1 MIITLK
7 KSHAIDAI
15 RDARSESIGSIGS
28 TITVDADAPFKANAM
43 ATRFECHSND
53 ERAARYNDD
62 YDAIRQSLHSIVV
75 LNSPSNNN
83 NPQVQSLL
91 DKYNGHLMTIG
102 EHLLQSL
109 RAVAPTQLAARVG
122 DYNENLF
129 YEMQEHKKDVHSII
143 LDNLQATTAAAP
155 NDSTNTGSSTP
166 SLSQDLK
173 TDIQNFETSLRD
185 VLKHNRLTY
194 RGSFVPAGSCGLR
207 LPGIT
212 GV

>member
-28 TITVDADAPFKANAM
+28 TITVDADAPFKTDAM
-43 ATRFECHSND
+43 ATTLDCHSND

-62 YDAIRQSLHSIVV
+62 DDAIRQSLQSIVV

-109 RAVAPTQLAARVG
+109 HAVAPTQLAARVG

-129 YEMQEHKKDVHSII
+129 YEMQEHKKDVRSII
-143 LDNLQATTAAAP
+143 LDNLQVTAAVAAP
-155 NDSTNTGSSTP
+155 NDSTNMAVLLHHYP
-166 SLSQDLK
+166 K
-173 TDIQNFETSLRD
+173 T
-185 VLKHNRLTY
+185 
-194 RGSFVPAGSCGLR
+194 
-207 LPGIT
+207 
-212 GV
+212 